1 MVLCVLWLF
10 IIVLRTNANYQKQP
24 LAFCKLK
31 ALANSMMQLQ
41 QQQQRKHESMVLI
54 AKENMYYFRVQFS
67 NKENPSS

>member
-41 QQQQRKHESMVLI
+41 QQQLKHESMVLI